1 MDPIDQDQIEL
12 KQETI
17 HEDHNTTGMK
27 EEPNQDPEYGSNEA
41 SGSSDQQIQSG
52 ELMDPIDQD
61 QIELKQE
68 TIHEDHNTTGMK
80 EEPNQDP
87 EYGSNEASGSS
98 DQQVSVDELPGK
110 NGFRTGLKRLWT
122 NVWRVSEKFLRGS
135 EEKKEKMADDGPW
148 MKWTVFVRCV

>member
-1 MDPIDQDQIEL
+1 MDPIDQDHIEL

-80 EEPNQDP
+80 EEQDQDP
-87 EYGSNEASGSS
+87 STEQRGLGFQRSAG
-98 DQQVSVDELPGK
+98 VSVLLLSGLIVCAERPADASMKMVQDVEGVRGSDEDYDDI
-110 NGFRTGLKRLWT
+110 T
-122 NVWRVSEKFLRGS
+122 NVTTEHEF
-135 EEKKEKMADDGPW
+135 
-148 MKWTVFVRCV
+148 